1 MKNLLVSLS
10 LIFFIVSCKDEAI
23 HDANS
28 SVQPVGVEKTAS
40 VMEESIEA
48 SGESEMISSHD
59 APPVPSEAKI
69 IKTSNLR
76 FETNNINESY
86 QNIQKAITKHKAII
100 QNDVSG
106 KDYASAFRNITIRI
120 PNTEFTAFINEISQ
134 GINHFDRKEISSQDV
149 TEQYIDLEARMNA
162 KKKLE
167 KRYLELLAKANKV
180 SEILEIE
187 KELAVIREEI
197 EAKEG
202 QMRYL
207 QNQISMSTVN
217 LEMYTN
223 NASES
228 GVTVSYG
235 SKIWNAIKSGFNGLS
250 SFILGLITIWPFI
263 IIFVVLFIFIRRRFK
278 RKTTQK

>member
-1 MKNLLVSLS
+1 MKNRIVCLLL
-10 LIFFIVSCKDEAI
+10 LLFIASCKDEAAYKN
-23 HDANS
+23 DSVVAVELNS
-28 SVQPVGVEKTAS
+28 PAPA
-40 VMEESIEA
+40 MEEAVEGA
-48 SGESEMISSHD
+48 GESESISKD
-59 APPVPSEAKI
+59 VAAIPTEAKI

-76 FETNNINESY
+76 FETEDINESY
-86 QNIQKAITKHKAII
+86 QNIQKAINKHKATI

-106 KDYASAFRNITIRI
+106 KDYASSYRNVIIRI
-120 PNTEFTAFINEISQ
+120 PNVEFSAFINEISQ
-134 GINHFDRKEISSQDV
+134 GVNHFDRKEISSQDV

-167 KRYLELLAKANKV
+167 KRYLELLSKANKV

-187 KELAVIREEI
+187 KQLAVIREEI

-202 QMRYL
+202 QLKYL
-207 QNQISMSTVN
+207 QSQISMSTVTI
-217 LEMYTN
+217 EMYTN

-235 SKIWNAIKSGFNGLS
+235 SKIWNAVKSGFNGLS
-250 SFILGLITIWPFI
+250 SFILGLISIWPFI

-278 RKTTQK
+278 RKTQKNA

>member
-1 MKNLLVSLS
+1 MKLFLVYLS
-10 LIFFIVSCKDEAI
+10 ALFIPMACSNNESVSDAVSEVMLTPMKSKEMASEGAAAAEDNAI
-23 HDANS
+23 
-28 SVQPVGVEKTAS
+28 VIT
-40 VMEESIEA
+40 
-48 SGESEMISSHD
+48 
-59 APPVPSEAKI
+59 EAKV

-76 FETNNINESY
+76 FETPDINESY

-100 QNDVSG
+100 QDDVSG
-106 KDYASAFRNITIRI
+106 KDYTSAYRNITVRI
-120 PNTEFTAFINEISQ
+120 PNTEFNAFIDEISQ
-134 GINHFDRKEISSQDV
+134 GVNHFDRKEISSQDV

-187 KELAVIREEI
+187 KQLAIIREEI

-217 LEMYTN
+217 IEMYTN

-235 SKIWNAIKSGFNGLS
+235 SKIWNSVKSGFNGLS
-250 SFILGLITIWPFI
+250 SFILGLISIWPFI
-263 IIFVVLFIFIRRRFK
+263 IIFVVLFVLIRRRFK
-278 RKTTQK
+278 KKTT